1 MIDVCLLGTGGMMPL
16 PYRYLTAM
24 MARYNGKSILI
35 DCGEGTQIAM
45 KQKGWSP
52 KPIDVICFTHF
63 HADHI
68 SGLPGMLLTMG
79 NAERTEPLLI
89 IGPKGL
95 EKVVGALRMIAPELP
110 FELRFH
116 ELSQPF
122 EQIDMGDYRIEAFR
136 VNHNVICYGYNL
148 IVERAGRFQ
157 VEKAKALGLPVQ
169 LWNPL
174 QKGNVVEFE
183 GKTYTPDMVMGSPR
197 KGIKVTYCTDTR
209 PTRSIEENAARAD
222 LFICEGMYG
231 EPDKQQ
237 KAREHKHM
245 TFYEAANLAKA
256 AEVSQMWLTHYSPSL
271 PWPDQYLP
279 QVTKIFPNAIT
290 AKDGQTIEL
299 DFEEENQTAFQI
311 REQSGKDD
319 KDEKTK

>member
-1 MIDVCLLGTGGMMPL
+1 MIDVCLLGTGVMMPL

-209 PTRSIEENAARAD
+209 PTRSIEENAAHAD

-299 DFEEENQTAFQI
+299 DFEEEN
-311 REQSGKDD
+311 
-319 KDEKTK
+319 

>member
-157 VEKAKALGLPVQ
+157 VEKAKELGLPVQ

-183 GKTYTPDMVMGSPR
+183 GKTYTPDMVVGSPR

-209 PTRSIEENAARAD
+209 PTRSIEENAAHAD

-299 DFEEENQTAFQI
+299 DFEEEN
-311 REQSGKDD
+311 
-319 KDEKTK
+319 

>member
-209 PTRSIEENAARAD
+209 PTRSIEENAAHAD

-237 KAREHKHM
+237 KARERKHM

-299 DFEEENQTAFQI
+299 DFEEEN
-311 REQSGKDD
+311 
-319 KDEKTK
+319 

>member
-68 SGLPGMLLTMG
+68 SGLPGILLTMG

-209 PTRSIEENAARAD
+209 PTRSIEENAAHAD

-279 QVTKIFPNAIT
+279 QVTRIFPNAIT

-299 DFEEENQTAFQI
+299 DFEEEN
-311 REQSGKDD
+311 
-319 KDEKTK
+319 